1 MNYQSY
7 NNSAGYISSPEF
19 PWSQK
24 KEGFE
29 DEFEPQDKQI
39 LRDTYS
45 KFQSK
50 FSIEDQP
57 IIQIQEQLNSSPSLN
72 QIQDEKQQQM
82 MQIEILSPSKLLRT
96 DNQLKSAL
104 SIDIQPEQIS
114 IQEESIVNSRT
125 RRKASKANYN
135 VDDSP
140 TLDSDIKPCH
150 CAKTN
155 CLQLYCSCFH
165 NRRQCTQECKC
176 SDCYN
181 DGQHTDEVL
190 KAVEQIKIKE
200 QRASH
205 HDLDSF
211 DTRQVWGCKCKKTK
225 CIKGYCECFIRNK
238 KCSSHC
244 QCSDCQN
251 KKQKTQLNKK
261 IKKI

>member
-1 MNYQSY
+1 MNNRSQ
-7 NNSAGYISSPEF
+7 NNSAGYISSPEY
-19 PWSQK
+19 PWQQHK
-24 KEGFE
+24 QQDAE

-39 LRDTYS
+39 LDETNA
-45 KFQSK
+45 KFQS
-50 FSIEDQP
+50 SIS
-57 IIQIQEQLNSSPSLN
+57 IQDPPVKQYSSLNS
-72 QIQDEKQQQM
+72 IHEEEQQQKV
-82 MQIEILSPSKLLRT
+82 QDEILSPSKLLET
-96 DNQLKSAL
+96 NNELKSAF
-104 SIDIQPEQIS
+104 SFEIKPEQMQ
-114 IQEESIVNSRT
+114 IQEEPIANTRT

-140 TLDSDIKPCH
+140 TMDSEIKPCH
-150 CAKTN
+150 CSKTN

-176 SDCYN
+176 SDCFN
-181 DGQHTDEVL
+181 DGWHQDEVI

-225 CIKGYCECFIRNK
+225 CVKGYCECYIRNK

-251 KKQKTQLNKK
+251 KKQKSQLSKK
-261 IKKI
+261 IKKL

>member
-7 NNSAGYISSPEF
+7 NNCAGYISSPEL
-19 PWSQK
+19 PWSQRK
-24 KEGFE
+24 QGSEG
-29 DEFEPQDKQI
+29 EFEPQDEQI
-39 LRDTYS
+39 LEETNS

-50 FSIEDQP
+50 FSFEEQP
-57 IIQIQEQLNSSPSLN
+57 IILISQGLNPSASQN
-72 QIQDEKQQQM
+72 SINDEVQPQM

-96 DNQLKSAL
+96 SKEIKSTC
-104 SIDIQPEQIS
+104 SIDSKPQTTS
-114 IQEESIVNSRT
+114 IQEELIVNSRT
-125 RRKASKANYN
+125 RRKTSKANYN
-135 VDDSP
+135 VDESP
-140 TLDSDIKPCH
+140 TLDSEIKPCH
-150 CAKTN
+150 CSKTN

-176 SDCYN
+176 CDCYN

-225 CIKGYCECFIRNK
+225 CVKGYCECFIRNK

-244 QCSDCQN
+244 HCSDCQN
-251 KKQKTQLNKK
+251 KKQKTYQHKK